1 MTTINWQIQ
10 NDNDKMTL
18 KIKKLTKIIRQNN
31 NVKKMVKKSVEKW
44 QIIKWQW
51 QNKKYYIL
59 TIIE

>member
-44 QIIKWQW
+44 QTIKWQW
-51 QNKKYYIL
+51 
-59 TIIE
+59 